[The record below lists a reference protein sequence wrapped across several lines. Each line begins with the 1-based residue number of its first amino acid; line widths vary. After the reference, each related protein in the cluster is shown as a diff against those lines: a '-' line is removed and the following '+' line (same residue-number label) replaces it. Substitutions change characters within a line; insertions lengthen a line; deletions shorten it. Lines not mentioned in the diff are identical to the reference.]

1 MSLFNFIW
9 DLDQEEKLEKNAETI
24 EQLNNKIEVLYEWV
38 KYLHKE
44 LQTKQ
49 DKQ

>member
-1 MSLFNFIW
+1 MSWFDTFMN
-9 DLDQEEKLEKNAETI
+9 LDQEARLDKNAETL
-24 EQLNNKIEVLYEWV
+24 EQLNRKVEVLHEWV
-38 KYLHKE
+38 KYLHSE